1 MSGCSKKYIMHKM
14 FLKKKTKALL
24 TNEELIKVQNKKIKE
39 LMSYD
44 KWLNS
49 LINKNGYIVY

>member
-1 MSGCSKKYIMHKM
+1 M

-39 LMSYD
+39 LMNYD

-49 LINKNGYIVY
+49 LINRNGYIVY

>member
-1 MSGCSKKYIMHKM
+1 MHKM

-39 LMSYD
+39 LMNYD

>member
-1 MSGCSKKYIMHKM
+1 MHKM

-39 LMSYD
+39 LMNYD

-49 LINKNGYIVY
+49 LINRNGYIVY